1 MPGRRIGCDEKQA
14 LGEETAKEGIYR
26 TEWNI
31 WCMAGC
37 WGLGVQE
44 VLTVSVPG
52 KPGISSLR
60 IWTLSVGNGSH

>member
-1 MPGRRIGCDEKQA
+1 MPGRRIECVEKQA
-14 LGEETAKEGIYR
+14 FGEEIAKEGRYR

-31 WCMAGC
+31 QCMAGC

-44 VLTVSVPG
+44 VLAVRVPG